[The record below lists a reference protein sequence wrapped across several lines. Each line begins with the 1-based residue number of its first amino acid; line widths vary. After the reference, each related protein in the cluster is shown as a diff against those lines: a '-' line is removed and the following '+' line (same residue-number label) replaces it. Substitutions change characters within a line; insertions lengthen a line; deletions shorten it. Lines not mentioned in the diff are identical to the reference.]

1 MEGTWEGLGYSEKKK
16 RAVKKDSFETYKRG
30 DRRTI

>member
-1 MEGTWEGLGYSEKKK
+1 MEGTWEGLGYSEKK